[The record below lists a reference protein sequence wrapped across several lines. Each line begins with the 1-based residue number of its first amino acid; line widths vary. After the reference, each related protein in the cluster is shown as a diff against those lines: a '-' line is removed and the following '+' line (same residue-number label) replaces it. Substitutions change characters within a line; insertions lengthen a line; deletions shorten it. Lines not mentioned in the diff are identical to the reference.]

1 MAQEEALQVPKYT
14 DQEIEIVEVKTVA
27 IVHVTITEPH
37 EDTDSSVEATT
48 AFLDATKTK
57 ETEIPP
63 ELPFDPGSLEV
74 DINTKKELAI
84 DAKNDDSI
92 QGQRRKRKL

>member
-1 MAQEEALQVPKYT
+1 MAQEEALKVPKYT

-27 IVHVTITEPH
+27 IVHATITEPH

-48 AFLDATKTK
+48 AFLDATK

-92 QGQRRKRKL
+92 QVQRRKRKL

>member
-1 MAQEEALQVPKYT
+1 MAQEEALKVPKYT

-48 AFLDATKTK
+48 AFLDATK

-63 ELPFDPGSLEV
+63 ELSGSLEV
-74 DINTKKELAI
+74 DIDTKKELAI
-84 DAKNDDSI
+84 DAKKELK
-92 QGQRRKRKL
+92 QRMK